1 MILAEWMDLVER
13 QWKGARFHQEDG
25 ATVAPILL
33 GQLEVGCWVD
43 GFCEVLDPNAR
54 YTDMVAA

>member
-25 ATVAPILL
+25 ATVATILR
-33 GQLEVGCWVD
+33 GQLTVGCWHE
-43 GFCEVLDPNAR
+43 GFCDVLDPSTP
-54 YTDMVAA
+54 YTEAA

>member
-13 QWKGARFHQEDG
+13 QWKGARFHQEYG
-25 ATVAPILL
+25 ATVATILL

-43 GFCEVLDPNAR
+43 GFCEVLDPSTP
-54 YTDMVAA
+54 YTAVAA